1 MSDIRLVYV
10 AAASAEEAEKIAIT
24 TVKERLAACANIL
37 GPIKSIYVWQ
47 GKLDQGSEVALLLKT
62 QQGVADALISRVREL
77 HSYDCPAI
85 LLLPVLGG
93 HPDFLDW
100 VRAETSPSQV

>member
-10 AAASAEEAEKIAIT
+10 AAANAEEAEKIAIT
-24 TVKERLAACANIL
+24 TVTERLAACANIL
-37 GPIKSIYVWQ
+37 GPITSIYVWQ
-47 GKLDQGSEVALLLKT
+47 GKLEQGSEVALLLKT

-100 VRAETSPSQV
+100 VRTETSPSKA